1 MSRNVKNKI
10 RISKGERIFQV
21 LNYAFML
28 VLMTVTIY
36 PFLYVV
42 FGSFSDP
49 VELGKAGGILLH
61 SAGFSLRGYKQVLD
75 TANIW
80 IGFRNTIFYVIIGTA
95 FSMAITILGAYALS
109 LKGYLLKKPI
119 LLFIIF
125 TMFFNGGMI
134 PTFLVVQKLGITN
147 TPLAMIIPGAL
158 SVWNLI
164 VLRTSFEAVPVS
176 LIESAKL
183 DGAGQLKIL
192 LKIVLPLS
200 KAALA
205 TIVLF
210 YAVSKWGE
218 WYNALVYLQAKRSLY
233 PLQMFLREILV
244 QEDVMETSFQNNLKT
259 EADAYLLKQV
269 ICYATIVVTTLPVLV
284 IYPFVQKYFVKGVLI
299 GAVKE

>member
-1 MSRNVKNKI
+1 MSKKNNKI
-10 RISKGERIFQV
+10 KMSAGEKTFQV
-21 LNYAFML
+21 FNYIFMM
-28 VLMTVTIY
+28 VLMIITIY

-49 VELGKAGGILLH
+49 VELGKVTGVLLR
-61 SAGFSLRGYKQVLD
+61 SAGFSLRGYKQVFQ

-80 IGFRNTIFYVIIGTA
+80 IGFRNTFFYVIIGTL
-95 FSMAITILGAYALS
+95 FSMVITVLGAYALS
-109 LKGYLLKKPI
+109 LKGYMLKKPI

-134 PTFLVVQKLGITN
+134 PTFLIVQKMGITN
-147 TPLAMIIPGAL
+147 TPFAMIIPGAL

-164 VLRTSFEAVPVS
+164 VLRTSFETVPVS
-176 LIESAKL
+176 LMESAKL
-183 DGAGQLKIL
+183 DGAGQLRIL

-218 WYNALVYLQAKRSLY
+218 WYNALVYLQAKRNLY

-269 ICYATIVVTTLPVLV
+269 ICYATIVVATVPILV
-284 IYPFVQKYFVKGVLI
+284 VYPFVQKYFVKGVMI

>member
-1 MSRNVKNKI
+1 
-10 RISKGERIFQV
+10 
-21 LNYAFML
+21 
-28 VLMTVTIY
+28 
-36 PFLYVV
+36 
-42 FGSFSDP
+42 
-49 VELGKAGGILLH
+49 
-61 SAGFSLRGYKQVLD
+61 
-75 TANIW
+75 
-80 IGFRNTIFYVIIGTA
+80 
-95 FSMAITILGAYALS
+95 
-109 LKGYLLKKPI
+109 
-119 LLFIIF
+119 
-125 TMFFNGGMI
+125 
-134 PTFLVVQKLGITN
+134 
-147 TPLAMIIPGAL
+147 
-158 SVWNLI
+158 
-164 VLRTSFEAVPVS
+164 
-176 LIESAKL
+176 
-183 DGAGQLKIL
+183 LKIL